1 MAKQKSK
8 QRARR
13 DVATSVRPVPAG
25 KGDPTPANVST
36 KAAAPPATSWAWTVG
51 TLFVGVLLIGGAIF
65 FLRDAEMTV
74 ATPQPAAVAEAST
87 PTPAPTAPSRPA
99 GAPPGI
105 VDYCKRSPKFRETQG
120 FSTRSVL
127 STAERGVKGAIMVE
141 VDANGQVTRNY
152 QHPSWDDAGYL
163 GHVVLDRAGNIYAFP
178 APYVSLID
186 NPPALQNIIY
196 RIDSATAEMTR
207 FYTLTAPALPAG
219 ENPFGIMGLA
229 YDCDT
234 ESLYASSVAG
244 STRAETLG
252 QIVRL
257 DLATHEVRFQY
268 EGVDAFGVGLYIG
281 PTGKRLYYGLA
292 RTPEIYSIGVDDAG
306 DLLDDI
312 RLEITLPDPTLKAR
326 RLIFA
331 ADGSLQVRSRP
342 FDFNLIVTSDRP
354 EVLFTYQF
362 DDVTQQWQLVQPQ
375 PS

>member
-8 QRARR
+8 KRASR
-13 DVATSVRPVPAG
+13 DVATPARPVPA
-25 KGDPTPANVST
+25 NSH
-36 KAAAPPATSWAWTVG
+36 AAASNPVAPKTAGSSAPAHWAWTISILLIG
-51 TLFVGVLLIGGAIF
+51 ALLIGGAIF
-65 FLRDAEMTV
+65 FLRDTELTV
-74 ATPQPAAVAEAST
+74 ATAQPAAVAEAAT
-87 PTPAPTAPSRPA
+87 PTPAPTAPSRPDS
-99 GAPPGI
+99 APPGI
-105 VDYCKRSPKFRETQG
+105 VDYCKRSPLFRDTEG

-141 VDANGQVTRNY
+141 VDENGQVTRNY

-163 GHVVLDRAGNIYAFP
+163 GHVVLDRGGNLYTFP

-186 NPPALQNIIY
+186 NPPELQNIIY
-196 RIDSATAEMTR
+196 RIDSTTAELTR
-207 FYTLTAPALPAG
+207 FYTLTAPALPTG

-257 DLATHEVRFQY
+257 DLATREVRFRY
-268 EGVDAFGVGLYIG
+268 EGVDAFGMGLYIG
-281 PTGKRLYYGLA
+281 PTGKRLYYGLT

-306 DLLDDI
+306 NLLDDI
-312 RLEITLPDPTLKAR
+312 RLEITLPDPSLKAR

-331 ADGSLQVRSRP
+331 TDGSLQVRSRP
-342 FDFNLIVTSDRP
+342 FDFNLIVTSERP
-354 EVLFTYQF
+354 EVLFTYQL
-362 DDVTQQWQLVQPQ
+362 DEATQQWQLVQP
-375 PS
+375 